1 MGARDFTKSGAF
13 VAIVF
18 ALVVVLVPFG
28 IEQIGEATGLFKFP
42 ATKTVKGW
50 FSPESRVTRG
60 STATPVDWERYRKD
74 LEEFSEWIGKQKCAV
89 IFLPQTPEEIIVNE
103 SPDEKPVREMWTVQV
118 TSCTAGDLAGGREK
132 GYVFI
137 SGLDGC
143 FEEGAVIK
151 PSEKRCGYEIV
162 HVGERTVWF
171 RAIFED
177 EGDKPMGLVKF
188 PEFTR
193 VERDCLVRWNSK
205 YIVRDA
211 FPLQSRGF
219 LMLDS
224 LAPPDSVVFKLL
236 DEKCNVV
243 ASILCVVIGEK
254 GGRP

>member
-1 MGARDFTKSGAF
+1 MRDITKSGAF

-18 ALVVVLVPFG
+18 ALVVALAPFAL
-28 IEQIGEATGLFKFP
+28 EQIGEATGLFKFP

-50 FSPESRVTRG
+50 FSPGSCVPRG
-60 STATPVDWERYRKD
+60 RTAAPVDWERYRKD
-74 LEEFSEWIGKQKCAV
+74 LEEFSEWIDKQRCAV
-89 IFLPQTPEEIIVNE
+89 IFLPQTPEEIRVGG
-103 SPDEKPVREMWTVQV
+103 SPDEKLGREIWTVQV
-118 TSCTAGDLAGGREK
+118 TSCTAGDLAGGKK

-137 SGLDGC
+137 SGFGVS

-171 RAIFED
+171 RAIFES

-193 VERDCLVRWNSK
+193 VERDGLIKGNSK

-224 LAPPDSVVFKLL
+224 LAPPDSAVFKLL

-254 GGRP
+254 GGRQ

>member
-1 MGARDFTKSGAF
+1 MGVRDFTKSGAF

-50 FSPESRVTRG
+50 FSPGARVSHGR
-60 STATPVDWERYRKD
+60 TAAPVDWERYRKD
-74 LEEFSEWIGKQKCAV
+74 LEEFSEWIDKQRCAD
-89 IFLPQTPEEIIVNE
+89 IYLPQTPKKIRIRK
-103 SPDEKPVREMWTVQV
+103 SPDEMPGREMWTVQV
-118 TSCTAGDLAGGREK
+118 TSCTAGDAVGREK

-143 FEEGAVIK
+143 FEEGTVIK

-171 RAIFED
+171 RAIFES
-177 EGDKPMGLVKF
+177 EGDKPMGLAKF

-193 VERDCLVRWNSK
+193 VERDCLVNGNIK
-205 YIVRDA
+205 YNVRDA
-211 FPLQSRGF
+211 LQLQSNGF
-219 LMLDS
+219 LLLDS
-224 LAPPDSVVFKLL
+224 IAPPYSAVFKLL
-236 DEKCNVV
+236 DEKWRVV

-254 GGRP
+254 GGKP